1 MARNR
6 DFYDGLKRLFSGEV
20 IVRHIGKK
28 QLKIIDT
35 DTVQL
40 AHRVDR
46 FNRLRKRDTINLGVV
61 NQYSYSDTRIEL
73 FRDYESMDRDA
84 LISSALDLYSEE
96 CSTKNEFGD
105 VLAIKT
111 DNQDIKEIL
120 ENLFYDI
127 VNIEFTLP
135 S

>member
-1 MARNR
+1 MTVEKYHN
-6 DFYDGLKRLFSGEV
+6 FSTEICFV
-20 IVRHIGKK
+20 H
-28 QLKIIDT
+28 
-35 DTVQL
+35 
-40 AHRVDR
+40 
-46 FNRLRKRDTINLGVV
+46 N
-61 NQYSYSDTRIEL
+61 
-73 FRDYESMDRDA
+73 SMDRDA